1 MSEMQVFDKHLQKL
15 TTARHA
21 LCMQSLRTANTEDV
35 VDCVLSGQ
43 FGLDWTLHSQLM
55 KIKYVFV
62 LRIAESFG
70 FV

>member
-1 MSEMQVFDKHLQKL
+1 
-15 TTARHA
+15 
-21 LCMQSLRTANTEDV
+21 MQSLRTANTEDV

-55 KIKYVFV
+55 KTKYVFV